1 MSRVDLVQVTK
12 TYPGGVKAVNGVSL
26 TVEAGEFLT
35 LLGPSGCGKTTS
47 LRMIAG
53 FEQPDSG
60 KVLIGG
66 KDVTRVPPYERDTG
80 MVFQSLALFPHMSVL
95 DNVMYGLRM
104 RRVPRP
110 EAEARAKEML
120 ALVQL
125 SGFEQRRPHQLSG
138 GQRQRVAFA
147 RALAINP
154 SIFLLDEPFA
164 ALDAKLRDELQVEL
178 RRLQQRLRI
187 TTVFVTH
194 NQREAMTLS
203 DRVAVMR
210 DGRVEQVG
218 TPQEVY
224 EEPAT
229 VFVAGFV
236 GMTNFFKGRVIA
248 KEGAHV
254 RVRTEEGYEIVGR
267 PPASNGAPPP
277 EDLSVGAAVT
287 VSVRPEALRLAEAGP
302 DGAGGADVAAT
313 GTGGAATGGNP
324 AAVGAPGIPVTI
336 DMIRFVGELVEYHLF
351 TPSGQELIC
360 TYQRGQAAPP
370 LGQGA
375 KAVVRVEPGEARVLW
390 R

>member
-12 TYPGGVKAVNGVSL
+12 TYPGGVKAVDGVSL

-80 MVFQSLALFPHMSVL
+80 MVFQSLALFPHMTVL

-110 EAEARAKEML
+110 EAEARAREML

-203 DRVAVMR
+203 DRIAVMR

-236 GMTNFFKGRVIA
+236 GMTNFFKGRIVS
-248 KEGAHV
+248 KEGVYV

-267 PPASNGAPPP
+267 LPAPNGAPP
-277 EDLSVGAAVT
+277 DGLSEGAAVT
-287 VSVRPEALRLAEAGP
+287 VSVRPEALRLTESRPENG
-302 DGAGGADVAAT
+302 DGAGA
-313 GTGGAATGGNP
+313 NP
-324 AAVGAPGIPVTI
+324 AAGAPGIPVTV

-360 TYQRGQAAPP
+360 TYQRGQAALP

>member
-1 MSRVDLVQVTK
+1 VSRVDLVHVTK
-12 TYPGGVKAVNGVSL
+12 TFPGGVKAVEGVSL
-26 TVEAGEFLT
+26 TVQSGEFMT
-35 LLGPSGCGKTTS
+35 LLGPSGCGKTTT

-60 KVLIGG
+60 QVLIGG

-95 DNVMYGLRM
+95 GNVMYGLRM
-104 RRVPRP
+104 RGVPRP
-110 EAEARAKEML
+110 EAEARAKQML
-120 ALVQL
+120 ALVHL
-125 SGFEQRRPHQLSG
+125 AGFEQRRPHQLSG

-147 RALAINP
+147 RALAVNP

-178 RRLQQRLRI
+178 RRLQQRLGI

-210 DGRVEQVG
+210 NGRVEQVG

-236 GMTNFFKGRVIA
+236 GMTNLFKGRVLGRTG
-248 KEGAHV
+248 EWV
-254 RVRTEEGYEIVGR
+254 RVRTDEGFEILGR
-267 PPASNGAPPP
+267 PPKTNGAPP
-277 EDLSVGAAVT
+277 EALSPGSPVT
-287 VSVRPEALRLAEAGP
+287 VSVRPEALRLAAAGP
-302 DGAGGADVAAT
+302 ETGADPGAPAEAGAGGAGAT
-313 GTGGAATGGNP
+313 AESSS
-324 AAVGAPGIPVTI
+324 IPVTI

-351 TPSGQELIC
+351 TAGGQELIC
-360 TYQRGQAAPP
+360 TYQRGQAVP
-370 LGQGA
+370 LGQGT
-375 KAVVRVEPGEARVLW
+375 KAVVRVEPGDARVLW
-390 R
+390 Q

>member
-12 TYPGGVKAVNGVSL
+12 TFPGGVKAVDGVSL
-26 TVEAGEFLT
+26 TVQAGEFLT

-53 FEQPDSG
+53 FEQPDTG
-60 KVLIGG
+60 QVLIGG

-110 EAEARAKEML
+110 DAETRAKEML

-125 SGFEQRRPHQLSG
+125 AGLEQRRPHQLSG

-147 RALAINP
+147 RALAVNP

-178 RRLQQRLRI
+178 RRLQQRLQI

-210 DGRVEQVG
+210 DGRIEQLG
-218 TPQEVY
+218 TPREVY

-229 VFVAGFV
+229 QFVAGFV
-236 GMTNFFKGRVIA
+236 GMTNFFQGQVIA
-248 KEGAHV
+248 ADGERV
-254 RVRTEEGYEIVGR
+254 RVRTNEGFELVGR
-267 PPASNGAPPP
+267 PPKLNNTPLEVPPA
-277 EDLSVGAAVT
+277 GRTVT
-287 VSVRPEALRLAEAGP
+287 VSVRPEALRLEEP
-302 DGAGGADVAAT
+302 ESN
-313 GTGGAATGGNP
+313 GTGGARSPDSAP
-324 AAVGAPGIPVTI
+324 DEVGGIPVTI
-336 DMIRFVGELVEYHLF
+336 EMIRFVGELVEYHLF
-351 TPSGQELIC
+351 TPSGQELLC

-375 KAVVRVEPGEARVLW
+375 QAVLRVEPGEARVLW
-390 R
+390 Q

>member
-12 TYPGGVKAVNGVSL
+12 TFPGGVKAVDGVSL
-26 TVEAGEFLT
+26 TVQAGEFLT

-53 FEQPDSG
+53 FEQPDTG
-60 KVLIGG
+60 QVLIGG

-110 EAEARAKEML
+110 DAETRAKEML

-125 SGFEQRRPHQLSG
+125 AGLEQRRPHQLSG

-147 RALAINP
+147 RALAVNP

-178 RRLQQRLRI
+178 RRLQQRLQI

-210 DGRVEQVG
+210 DGRIEQLG
-218 TPQEVY
+218 TPREVY

-229 VFVAGFV
+229 QFVAGFV
-236 GMTNFFKGRVIA
+236 GMTNFFQGQVIA
-248 KEGAHV
+248 ADGERV
-254 RVRTEEGYEIVGR
+254 RVRTNEGFELVGR
-267 PPASNGAPPP
+267 PPKLNNTPLEVPPA
-277 EDLSVGAAVT
+277 GRAVT
-287 VSVRPEALRLAEAGP
+287 VSVRPEALRLEEP
-302 DGAGGADVAAT
+302 ESN
-313 GTGGAATGGNP
+313 GTGGARSPDSAP
-324 AAVGAPGIPVTI
+324 DEVGGIPVTI
-336 DMIRFVGELVEYHLF
+336 EMIRFVGELVEYHLF
-351 TPSGQELIC
+351 TPSGQELLC

-375 KAVVRVEPGEARVLW
+375 QAVLRVEPGEARVLW
-390 R
+390 Q

>member
-1 MSRVDLVQVTK
+1 VSRVDLVQVTK
-12 TYPGGVKAVNGVSL
+12 TYPGGVKAVDGVSL

-80 MVFQSLALFPHMSVL
+80 MVFQSLALFPHMTVL

-110 EAEARAKEML
+110 EAEARAREML

-203 DRVAVMR
+203 DRIAVMR

-236 GMTNFFKGRVIA
+236 GMTNFFKGRIVS
-248 KEGAHV
+248 KEGVYV

-267 PPASNGAPPP
+267 LPAPNGAPP
-277 EDLSVGAAVT
+277 DGLSEGAAVT
-287 VSVRPEALRLAEAGP
+287 VSVRPEALRLTESRPENG
-302 DGAGGADVAAT
+302 DGAGA
-313 GTGGAATGGNP
+313 NP
-324 AAVGAPGIPVTI
+324 AAGAPGIPVTV

-360 TYQRGQAAPP
+360 TYQRGQAALP

>member
-1 MSRVDLVQVTK
+1 MLALAGEVNVGVSRVDLVQVTK
-12 TYPGGVKAVNGVSL
+12 TYPGGVKAVDGVSL
-26 TVEAGEFLT
+26 TVQAGEFMT

-60 KVLIGG
+60 QVLIGG

-104 RRVPRP
+104 RRVPRS
-110 EAEARAKEML
+110 EAEARAKRML

-125 SGFEQRRPHQLSG
+125 AGFEQRRPHQLSG

-147 RALAINP
+147 RALAVNP

-178 RRLQQRLRI
+178 RRLQQRLGI

-224 EEPAT
+224 EEPVS

-236 GMTNFFKGRVIA
+236 GMTNLFKGRVA
-248 KEGAHV
+248 GREGEWV
-254 RVRTEEGYEIVGR
+254 RVQTEEGFEIVGR
-267 PPASNGAPPP
+267 APKTSDAPPQA
-277 EDLSVGAAVT
+277 LSPGSPVT
-287 VSVRPEALRLAEAGP
+287 VSVRPEALRLA
-302 DGAGGADVAAT
+302 AGGAET
-313 GTGGAATGGNP
+313 GAAS
-324 AAVGAPGIPVTI
+324 A
-336 DMIRFVGELVEYHLF
+336 
-351 TPSGQELIC
+351 
-360 TYQRGQAAPP
+360 
-370 LGQGA
+370 
-375 KAVVRVEPGEARVLW
+375 
-390 R
+390 

>member
-12 TYPGGVKAVNGVSL
+12 TYPGGVKAVDGVSL

-80 MVFQSLALFPHMSVL
+80 MVFQSLALFPHMTVL

-110 EAEARAKEML
+110 EAEARAREML

-203 DRVAVMR
+203 DRIAVMR

-236 GMTNFFKGRVIA
+236 GMTNFFKGRIVS
-248 KEGAHV
+248 KEGVYV

-267 PPASNGAPPP
+267 LPAPNGAPPP
-277 EDLSVGAAVT
+277 DGLSEGAAVT
-287 VSVRPEALRLAEAGP
+287 VSVRPEALRLTESRPENG
-302 DGAGGADVAAT
+302 DGAGA
-313 GTGGAATGGNP
+313 NP
-324 AAVGAPGIPVTI
+324 AAGAPGIPVTV

-360 TYQRGQAAPP
+360 TYQRGQAALP